1 MDVLKRFLEVY
12 GFNVIGTAADGQM
25 AIDMFKSLPEK
36 PDVILMDY
44 RMPIKNG
51 IEATVEILKDGCQSK
66 IIFATAD
73 VSIKE
78 YALKVGAISVVNKPF
93 NFDELLNSINQA
105 LKKKRE

>member
-1 MDVLKRFLEVY
+1 MKRFLEAY
-12 GFNVIGTAADGQM
+12 GFKVIGAAADGQM

-44 RMPIKNG
+44 RMPTKNG

-78 YALKVGAISVVNKPF
+78 QALKVGAFSVVNKPF
-93 NFDELLNSINQA
+93 KFDELINKINEA
-105 LKKKRE
+105 FKKKTTEI